1 MRQPPNILRFGAFS
15 LSLEVIRLLRPL
27 MNGIRSVDRGLEKQL
42 REAAS
47 SVSLNTA
54 ESRGR
59 TGKDRI
65 HFLRIALGSAEEVAA
80 CLYVADAWGYLDE
93 VQIRACLDKLEHLLA
108 ILGKL
113 TRAT

>member
-1 MRQPPNILRFGAFS
+1 MA
-15 LSLEVIRLLRPL
+15 
-27 MNGIRSVDRGLEKQL
+27 GIRSRDRGLEKQL

-59 TGKDRI
+59 AGKDRV
-65 HFLRIALGSAEEVAA
+65 HFLRIALGSAEETAA
-80 CLYVADAWGYLDE
+80 CLYVADAWGYLE
-93 VQIRACLDKLEHLLA
+93 PHEIRACLDKLEHLLA

-113 TRAT
+113 TRP